1 MRSQIFGAIL
11 FVGSLQGV
19 IAANPQKA
27 AGDVVEKIDA
37 LTTELFLH
45 DANTAYEKGDFAAAR
60 EKFQWLAE
68 RGSPEA
74 QLGLGALYEEGK
86 GPLRNYEEATNWYS
100 RAAKQGLARAQV
112 RLARMYYFGRHVRQD
127 NFLAY
132 IWLTLAAE
140 QGDETGRR
148 NRDKVAKLMSLE
160 QVAEA
165 QELASEWVVQ
175 YNNQ

>member
-1 MRSQIFGAIL
+1 MSSHILGVIL
-11 FVGSLQGV
+11 FLGSLQGV
-19 IAANPQKA
+19 VAANPQKA
-27 AGDVVEKIDA
+27 AGEVVEKIDI

-45 DANTAYEKGDFAAAR
+45 DANIAYEKGDFEEAR

-68 RGSPEA
+68 RGSPDA
-74 QLGLGALYEEGK
+74 QLGLGTLYEEGK
-86 GPLRNYEEATNWYS
+86 GSPRNYEEATHWYS

-112 RLARMYYFGRHVRQD
+112 RLARMYYFGRYVRQD

-132 IWLTLAAE
+132 IWLTLAAQ
-140 QGDETGRR
+140 QGDETGRH
-148 NRDKVAKLMSLE
+148 NRDKVAELMSPE

-165 QELASEWVVQ
+165 QELASEWMEQ

>member
-1 MRSQIFGAIL
+1 MRSQIFGVIL
-11 FVGSLQGV
+11 FLGSLQGV

-27 AGDVVEKIDA
+27 AGEVVEKIDT

-45 DANTAYEKGDFAAAR
+45 DANIAYEKGDFEAAR

-68 RGSPEA
+68 RGSPDA
-74 QLGLGALYEEGK
+74 QLGLGTLYEEGK
-86 GPLRNYEEATNWYS
+86 GSPRNYEEAINWYAK
-100 RAAKQGLARAQV
+100 AAKQGLARAQV

-132 IWLTLAAE
+132 IWLTLAAD

-148 NRDKVAKLMSLE
+148 NRDKVAKLMSPE
-160 QVAEA
+160 QIAEA
-165 QELASEWVVQ
+165 KELAGRWVAQ